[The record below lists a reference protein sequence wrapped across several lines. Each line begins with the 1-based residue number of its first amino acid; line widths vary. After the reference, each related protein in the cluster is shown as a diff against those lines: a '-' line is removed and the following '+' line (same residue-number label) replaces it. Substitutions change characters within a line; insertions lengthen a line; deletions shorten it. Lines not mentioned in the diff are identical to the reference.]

1 MSNFII
7 LKHCLF
13 SGLNKPIF
21 NVFSIGPTPNSTS
34 DKNQNLLLPSSKHN
48 FRCKCIPLPSDY
60 WKQILTTLRPQS
72 SRHLVVQTTCFL
84 LKCETRML
92 KMHESAEHGYN
103 FAVMFWDLICL
114 APFPHSLSSLLS
126 VQGREI
132 PASLKQYTQPSPSQA
147 HMALPGASTPHQPL
161 VGMETFLWCKQDASP
176 YTDMKAYA
184 CLQGCRQ
191 ERRGARF
198 SDRGKIPLVAS
209 FSGLRIVFWV
219 KRYCYSSLLNSVP
232 VLHLL
237 THSA

>member
-21 NVFSIGPTPNSTS
+21 SVFSLGPTPISTS
-34 DKNQNLLLPSSKHN
+34 DRQQNLLLPSSKHY

-84 LKCETRML
+84 LKRETRML

-114 APFPHSLSSLLS
+114 APFSTLPFLSPLSAGQRNPCFIETIHTAEPEPSPHGTARTQHPS
-126 VQGREI
+126 
-132 PASLKQYTQPSPSQA
+132 PASRW
-147 HMALPGASTPHQPL
+147 HGDIFVM
-161 VGMETFLWCKQDASP
+161 
-176 YTDMKAYA
+176 
-184 CLQGCRQ
+184 
-191 ERRGARF
+191 
-198 SDRGKIPLVAS
+198 
-209 FSGLRIVFWV
+209 
-219 KRYCYSSLLNSVP
+219 
-232 VLHLL
+232 
-237 THSA
+237 